1 MMMANQNLIATI
13 VVALGLAFVFGAL
26 AHRLRIPLLIGYIV
40 AGVIIGPFTPGYVA
54 DQALALQ
61 LAEVGVILLMFG
73 VGLHF
78 SLHDLLSVR
87 AVAIPGAIGQM
98 ALVSALGFGVA
109 HAMGWPIGA
118 SLVFGLALSV
128 ASTVVVL
135 RALQER
141 RLIDTDRGR
150 IVVGWLIVEDLA
162 MVLVLVLL
170 PALAPL
176 LGGKV
181 PSEFDVGWFGGFLDP
196 HSIWNVLGLTL
207 AKLAAYLLLM
217 LIVGQRLIPFLL
229 HYVAHSGSRELFRLA
244 VLALALSVAF
254 GSAQLFGVSFALGA
268 FFAGMV
274 LAESTLSQQAAQETL
289 PLRDAFAVLFF
300 VSVGML
306 FDPGIIM
313 REPGSVLATFLIIVG
328 GNALAA
334 FLIVLALRRS
344 LFTAL
349 TSAASL
355 SQIGE
360 FSFILAGLGVALQLL
375 PENGRALILAGAIL
389 SILANPLLFFA
400 LDKARPW
407 LGERNRRT
415 QPTAIVE
422 SGTREEQPIT
432 SLKDHAV
439 IVGCG
444 RVGTLVVEAM
454 ETTRQPF
461 LVIEERSEIVDKLRA
476 RGVEV
481 ISGNAAQSGLLKA
494 ANLAGARW
502 FVSAIPN
509 PFENG
514 NLIEQARAANPDL
527 EIIARAHSDEEV
539 EYLTKFGANLIIM
552 GEREIA
558 RGITEHIARSLGQ
571 ASAAA
576 DPVVSETSVQRS

>member
-1 MMMANQNLIATI
+1 
-13 VVALGLAFVFGAL
+13 
-26 AHRLRIPLLIGYIV
+26 
-40 AGVIIGPFTPGYVA
+40 
-54 DQALALQ
+54 
-61 LAEVGVILLMFG
+61 
-73 VGLHF
+73 
-78 SLHDLLSVR
+78 
-87 AVAIPGAIGQM
+87 
-98 ALVSALGFGVA
+98 
-109 HAMGWPIGA
+109 
-118 SLVFGLALSV
+118 
-128 ASTVVVL
+128 
-135 RALQER
+135 
-141 RLIDTDRGR
+141 
-150 IVVGWLIVEDLA
+150 
-162 MVLVLVLL
+162 
-170 PALAPL
+170 
-176 LGGKV
+176 
-181 PSEFDVGWFGGFLDP
+181 LDS

-207 AKLAAYLLLM
+207 AKLTAYLLLM
-217 LIVGQRLIPFLL
+217 LVVGQRLIPFLL

-313 REPGSVLATFLIIVG
+313 REPGSVLATFLIIVA

-415 QPTAIVE
+415 QPTAVVE
-422 SGTREEQPIT
+422 SGKPEEQLIT
-432 SLKDHAV
+432 PLKDHAV

-444 RVGTLVVEAM
+444 RVGSLVVEAM
-454 ETTRQPF
+454 EATRQPF

-476 RGVEV
+476 RGIEV

-502 FVSAIPN
+502 FISAIPN

-514 NLIEQARAANPDL
+514 NLIEQARVANPDL

-539 EYLTKFGANLIIM
+539 DHLTKFGANLIIM

-558 RGITEHIARSLGQ
+558 RGITEHIARSLRQ

-576 DPVVSETSVQRS
+576 DPVASGTPSNVAKIRS